1 MRMAKRKKRT
11 LPPELL
17 AEWDERS
24 RETTRLLE
32 ERIAYHRAKLAEE
45 RGRKQRRFWWR
56 YRSTET

>member
-45 RGRKQRRFWWR
+45 RERKQRRVWWR